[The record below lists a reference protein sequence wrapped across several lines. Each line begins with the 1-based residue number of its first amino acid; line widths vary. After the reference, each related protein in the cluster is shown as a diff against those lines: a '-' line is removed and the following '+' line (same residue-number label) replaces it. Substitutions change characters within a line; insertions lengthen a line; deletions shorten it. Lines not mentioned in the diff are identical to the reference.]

1 MRSSTVAS
9 GVLSALLLAL
19 VAAGWSPLLS
29 FDRSVAEEL
38 HRSAVAHPGLTRV
51 NRVLSDWVWDP
62 LTMRALAAGT
72 AVLLWWRRER
82 RLALWVVGTSALA
95 VLLQQGLKALV
106 GRERPRWPDPVDWAH
121 YAAFPSGHAM
131 TATVT
136 CGLLLWVLALHWREE
151 WRGWG
156 VLATAAVVSV
166 LGVGWTRTYLGVH
179 WPSDVVGGWLLGW
192 FCVAVAILAY
202 RRSER
207 RGASAVSGT
216 EGTER
221 TDGADGGSGSGG
233 AGETR

>member
-1 MRSSTVAS
+1 MRSSAVVS
-9 GVLSALLLAL
+9 GVLSVLLLAL

-38 HRSAVAHPGLTRV
+38 HRGAVAHPGLTRV

-82 RLALWVVGTSALA
+82 RLALWVVGTSVLA

-106 GRERPRWPDPVDWAH
+106 GRARPQWPDPVDSAH

-136 CGLLLWVLALHWREE
+136 CGLLLWVLALHWRDG

-156 VLATAAVVSV
+156 ALAGAAVVSV
-166 LGVGWTRTYLGVH
+166 LGVGCTRVYLGVH

-192 FCVAVAILAY
+192 FCVAVAILAH
-202 RRSER
+202 RGTER
-207 RGASAVSGT
+207 RGARA
-216 EGTER
+216 
-221 TDGADGGSGSGG
+221 GGGDGSGG
-233 AGETR
+233 TGGER